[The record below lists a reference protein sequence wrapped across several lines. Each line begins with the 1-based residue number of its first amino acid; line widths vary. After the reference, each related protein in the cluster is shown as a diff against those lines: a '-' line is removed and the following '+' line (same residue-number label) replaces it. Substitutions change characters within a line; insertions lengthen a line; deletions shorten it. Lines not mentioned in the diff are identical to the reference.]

1 MDKKVRYT
9 YSTDEER
16 LKKIKIIS
24 VEKNI
29 AVNKIIDE
37 AIDCWLQIKEV

>member
-1 MDKKVRYT
+1 MANKIRYT

-24 VEKNI
+24 AEENI
-29 AVNKIIDE
+29 TINKIIDE
-37 AIDCWLQIKEV
+37 AIDTWLQIKKV